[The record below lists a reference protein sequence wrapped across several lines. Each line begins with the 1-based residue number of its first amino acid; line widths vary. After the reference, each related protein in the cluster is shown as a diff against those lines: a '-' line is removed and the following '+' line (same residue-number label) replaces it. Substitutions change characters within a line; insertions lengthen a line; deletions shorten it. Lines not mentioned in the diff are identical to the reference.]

1 MNKKLIGSVLLFA
14 AAVLWGTTFVAQSKG
29 MEYVEPFTYN
39 SIRMYIG
46 GIVLIPVVL
55 VFGRKNQKNSTAAA
69 VDTHTTVKG
78 GICCG
83 VVLFA
88 ASSLQQ
94 CGMVMTSAGKAG
106 FITALYIVI
115 VPLFE
120 LILFKR
126 RAPAA
131 LWFCIVIAA
140 FGFYLLCIKKG
151 FTLDKGD
158 VLILFC
164 SFFFAGHIIV
174 VDHFNKR
181 GVNGILMSCLQFFT
195 AGTLMLIVM
204 LLKEKPV
211 LDSIIAARY
220 TILYAGIMSSGLA
233 YTFQI
238 IGQKHTPPAIATLT
252 MSLESVIA
260 AVSGW
265 AVLGEHLSHKE
276 LLGCVLVFAA
286 VLASQFTPSSDK
298 KGAEVHVLDT

>member
-39 SIRMYIG
+39 SIRMFIG

-158 VLILFC
+158 LLILFC

-204 LLKEKPV
+204 LFKENPV

-220 TILYAGIMSSGLA
+220 TILYAGIYHFFGIVGLLA
-233 YTFQI
+233 
-238 IGQKHTPPAIATLT
+238 LT
-252 MSLESVIA
+252 
-260 AVSGW
+260 AVMN
-265 AVLGEHLSHKE
+265 
-276 LLGCVLVFAA
+276 VFAVA
-286 VLASQFTPSSDK
+286 LSFGIEGVWASYPVSDLLAFICTLILIIRLIRHLEKSETAQ
-298 KGAEVHVLDT
+298 